1 MDIERKGVA
10 RKKRIRMI
18 TYGVIALIGVVAVT
32 LGLSRLKPAPPGVD
46 KSTVYEDAVVRGPMN
61 VDVRGLGTLQPQEI
75 QYISAVTD
83 GRVVQR
89 FFLPGVKVKP
99 DTVLLQL
106 ANPQLQQ
113 ETQNAKFAMKAD
125 QAALKSLQATLN
137 NSLLQERS
145 TLTNLEAEYHQA
157 KLQAGVD
164 QQLAAKG
171 ITSQLTADLE
181 RTNSQGLAAQVAIEK
196 KRVVTLSQSFATQL
210 AAQQAKV
217 DQDQA
222 LYALYQGQLSDL
234 TVRAAYTG
242 VLTDIPVEVGQEVT
256 PGTTLAEVVDPTKLK
271 AQLQIAETQARDI
284 QYGQSA
290 SIDTHNGII
299 QGFVERIDPAVVNGT
314 VTVDVRLTGTPAQIA
329 DTGARPD
336 LSVDGTVL
344 ISHLSNVL
352 HVGRPAFGQADSS
365 VTLFKLVDNGKEAVA
380 VHVQVGE
387 ASVNEIQI
395 LRGLNVG
402 DQVILSDMSR
412 YDAFDRIRL
421 E

>member
-10 RKKRIRMI
+10 RKRRIRMI

-46 KSTVYEDAVVRGPMN
+46 KSTVYEDTVKRGPM
-61 VDVRGLGTLQPQEI
+61 DVEERGLGTLQPQEI

-89 FFLPGVKVKP
+89 YFLPGVKVTP

-106 ANPQLQQ
+106 ANPELQQ
-113 ETQNAKFAMKAD
+113 ETQNAQFAMKAD

-137 NSLLQERS
+137 NSLLQEKS
-145 TLTNLEAEYHQA
+145 TLTNLEAEYEQA

-171 ITSQLTADLE
+171 ITSQLTANLSHAKAE
-181 RTNSQGLAAQVAIEK
+181 GLAAQVAIEK
-196 KRVVTLSQSFATQL
+196 ERVVTLSQSFATQL

-222 LYALYQGQLSDL
+222 LYALKQSQLNDL
-234 TVRAAYTG
+234 TVKARYNG
-242 VLTDIPVEVGQEVT
+242 VLTDIPVQVGQEVT
-256 PGTTLAEVVDPTKLK
+256 PGTTLAEVVDPTNLK
-271 AQLQIAETQARDI
+271 AQLQIAETQAKNIRI
-284 QYGQSA
+284 GQSA

-299 QGFVERIDPAVVNGT
+299 EGAVERIDPAVVNGT
-314 VTVDVRLTGTPAQIA
+314 VTVDVKLTGSPAEIA

-336 LSVDGTVL
+336 LSVDGTIL
-344 ISHLSNVL
+344 ISHLSDVL
-352 HVGRPAFGQADSS
+352 YVGRPAFGQADST
-365 VTLFKLVDNGKEAVA
+365 VGLFKLVDDGKEAVR
-380 VHVQVGE
+380 VQVEVGE

-395 LRGLNVG
+395 VRGLHVG
-402 DQVILSDMSR
+402 DEVILSDMSR
-412 YDAFDRIRL
+412 WDAFDRIRL